1 MKIKLVFVSLLAV
14 TVSLFSGFFHLVL
27 SSGSDGGETDNLL
40 RLGLNVSGMGKLDPH
55 FAAGSQDRVF
65 ADMVFNGLLRYKPG
79 EAPTIEPDL
88 AESLPE
94 FEMVGKKQVW
104 TISLKKGVMFHSAP
118 GMASYEM
125 SADDV
130 VYSLQKSSDPNF
142 SAYAGEYAD
151 WEVKAAGRYSIRI
164 TLKQPV
170 SSVLFLPKLT
180 NYAGGFIVSKKAIE
194 TWGYDEF
201 GKRPIGTGPFKFHS
215 YERGKKLTLR
225 ANSNYFRGKPLL
237 AGVEI
242 HFYPNLADREKR
254 FFQGHLDVIT
264 GSGAKGWI
272 EKTAK
277 IGGVIVDTFG
287 VGEVSALYFNS
298 ASAPLDDI
306 RVRRAIAYALDRGAF
321 LNTTSKEIAEK
332 VFSPVPEMF
341 LPGGLNKEEVD
352 GLGLAYQKNIN
363 KAKKLM
369 AEAGYAKGFTLDLV
383 ASEKRIYRSLYK
395 VLQKELSQVGI
406 TCKITEVNHSEMHRQ
421 IRKNPKSIVIYAAW
435 RPNAD
440 AYLTRFF
447 HSDSTV
453 VTGEKPDTNF
463 SHYGAIDKLIEDAR
477 LEIYPERQINLWKQ
491 AQIRILSDMV
501 AYPLLFTR
509 QMFAR
514 KNNVDY
520 GHSLGAT
527 MALYPQITEKTRL

>member
-1 MKIKLVFVSLLAV
+1 MKIRLVLIALLVA
-14 TVSLFSGFFHLVL
+14 TVSLFSGFADLAL
-27 SSGSDGGETDNLL
+27 SAGADAKKNADVL
-40 RLGLNVSGMGKLDPH
+40 RLGLHVSGMGKLDPH
-55 FAAGSQDRVF
+55 FAAGSQDRAF

-79 EAPTIEPDL
+79 EAPKIEPDL
-88 AESLPE
+88 AKSLPE

-104 TISLKKGVMFHSAP
+104 TVSLKKGVMFHSAP
-118 GMASYEM
+118 DLSSYEM
-125 SADDV
+125 TADDV
-130 VYSLQKSSDPNF
+130 VYSLQKTADPKF
-142 SAYAGEYAD
+142 SAYAGDYSN
-151 WEVKAAGRYSIRI
+151 WEVKAVDRYNIKI
-164 TLKQPV
+164 TLQEPV

-194 TWGYDEF
+194 SFGYDEF
-201 GKRPIGTGPFKFHS
+201 SKRPIGTGPFKFHS
-215 YERGKKLTLR
+215 YEQGKKLTLR
-225 ANSNYFRGKPLL
+225 TNDNYFRGKPFL

-242 HFYPNLADREKR
+242 HFYPDLAERERR
-254 FFQGHLDVIT
+254 FLEDDLDVII

-272 EKTAK
+272 ERIEKME
-277 IGGVIVDTFG
+277 GVIIDTFG
-287 VGEVSALYFNS
+287 VGEVATLFFNIT
-298 ASAPLDDI
+298 SAPLDDI

-321 LNTTSKEIAEK
+321 LDTTSKQIAEK

-363 KAKKLM
+363 EAKKLL
-369 AEAGYAKGFTLDLV
+369 AEAGYEKGFTLDLV

-395 VLQKELSQVGI
+395 VLQDELSQVGI
-406 TCKITEVNHSEMHRQ
+406 TCDIKEVKHSEMHRQ
-421 IRKNPKSIVIYAAW
+421 IRKAPKPLVIYPAW

-463 SHYGAIDKLIEDAR
+463 SHYAAVDKIIEDAR

-491 AQIRILSDMV
+491 AQIRILSDMA
-501 AYPLLFTR
+501 AYPLLYSR

-514 KNNVDY
+514 KSTVDY
-520 GHSLGAT
+520 GHSLEST
-527 MALYPQITEKTRL
+527 MALYPQITERTKL